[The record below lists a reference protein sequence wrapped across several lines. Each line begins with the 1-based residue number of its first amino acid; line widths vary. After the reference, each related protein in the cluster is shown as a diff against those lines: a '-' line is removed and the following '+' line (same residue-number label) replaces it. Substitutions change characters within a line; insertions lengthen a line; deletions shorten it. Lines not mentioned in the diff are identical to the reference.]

1 MTGVLRATAFMIALA
16 GVLDPTLARQQRAP
30 APVRIHLPAEDD
42 PDFGQA
48 SAIRDALVR
57 GLGREAGTSEGDAP
71 RAIVAIGNV
80 ALEDADVPV
89 FSIAIPRA
97 SPSVCATKSSPSEI
111 TSGQKGVVSARFN
124 AVGMR
129 GATTDFVLST
139 GAARLGQVHHV
150 WSQDAE
156 DLEVR
161 FDFTPPRP
169 GVSVARISAA
179 GGGAPPAHVDV
190 PIVARARRFRALVYE
205 PRPSWSA
212 SFVRQALEASDVF
225 DPSALARTSRGIS
238 THTVRTEVSLPS
250 DLNALDAVIV
260 SGLDA
265 LTAADEARL
274 ETFVRVRGGALILVP
289 DERLPQRLVR
299 TFELPAM
306 DESLLERPAEIEV
319 SGAGSLRGS
328 ELLLT
333 PAQPEVKVIATV
345 TQGAGKRGAIF
356 AIGRGNGQV
365 IVSGLLDAWR
375 FRGSAKGGFDAFW
388 QGLVADAAGA
398 APPALDLRIEPAL
411 AHPGETV
418 TLQVNVRPT
427 EWTTT
432 ADAIGIPSASATLV
446 ALSGTQTPVRLWA
459 GTRAG
464 EYLTHFSAPAEGRY
478 DIRVSSGAVQ
488 SDAVLIVDRSIS
500 SPAVDRTAALRF
512 LADSTG
518 GRAVSSD
525 RMSDVVGRLR
535 AMDRPVIERRVHP
548 MRSPWWIIPF
558 AGLLAGEWT
567 LRRRR
572 GQP

>member
-1 MTGVLRATAFMIALA
+1 MTGILRVTAFMIALA
-16 GVLDPTLARQQRAP
+16 GVLDPAFARHQRAP

-48 SAIRDALVR
+48 SAIREALVR
-57 GLGREAGTSEGDAP
+57 ELGRDAGSTDGDAP

-80 ALEDADVPV
+80 ALEDADIPV

-97 SPSVCATKSSPSEI
+97 SPSVRPTVTSPSEI
-111 TSGQKGVVSARFN
+111 TAGQKGVVSARFN

-139 GAARLGQVHHV
+139 GAARLGRVQHV
-150 WSQDAE
+150 WGHDDENFEA
-156 DLEVR
+156 R

-169 GVSVARISAA
+169 GVLVVRISAA

-190 PIVARARRFRALVYE
+190 PIVARACRFRALVYE
-205 PRPSWSA
+205 PRPSWAA

-225 DPSALARTSRGIS
+225 DLSALARTSRGIA
-238 THTVRTEVSLPS
+238 TGTVRTEVSLPS

-274 ETFVRVRGGALILVP
+274 EAFVRLRGGALILVP
-289 DERLPQRLVR
+289 DERLPQRLLR

-306 DESLLERPAEIEV
+306 AESLLERPAEIEV
-319 SGAGSLRGS
+319 SGAGPLLAS
-328 ELLLT
+328 ELLLA
-333 PAQPEVKVIATV
+333 PAQPGVRVIATV
-345 TQGAGKRGAIF
+345 PQGAGERAAIF
-356 AIGRGNGQV
+356 AIGRGHGQV
-365 IVSGLLDAWR
+365 VVSGLLDAWR
-375 FRGSAKGGFDAFW
+375 FRGSAKRGFDAFW

-398 APPALDLRIEPAL
+398 APPALDVRIEPVL
-411 AHPGETV
+411 ARPGETV
-418 TLQVNVRPT
+418 TLRVNVRAT

-432 ADAIGIPSASATLV
+432 AAAIGIPSASAALV

-464 EYLTHFSAPAEGRY
+464 EYLTHFPAPAEGRY
-478 DIRVSSGAVQ
+478 DVRVTSAAVQ
-488 SDAVLIVDRSIS
+488 ADGVLVVDRSIS
-500 SPAVDRTAALRF
+500 SPALDRTAALRF
-512 LADSTG
+512 LAENTDG
-518 GRAVSSD
+518 AAVSTD
-525 RMSDVVGRLR
+525 RTADVVGKLR
-535 AMDRPVIERRVHP
+535 AMDRRVVERRVHL

-558 AGLLAGEWT
+558 AGLLTGEWT